1 MPRSDEPEPQARANG
16 DGTGAKTGRESGPRR
31 SGLVQERSRRTRRD
45 LVDAAM
51 RLWTARGFETG
62 IDDTTV
68 EEIAHEAGVTKGTFY
83 FHFAHKE
90 DILLEIGWFT
100 SQATLRDATDALAT
114 DERIDTVLETLLTS
128 LARRISE
135 TPRAAVARTLTEFH
149 RNNARREPEGGEE
162 RYGFQRSFALVFFH
176 AQQSGQVPE
185 ATDARVLGEVLS
197 AMTVGAV
204 SSWIYGQ
211 EPDLGA
217 ALRLRARLLLGGV
230 RALGDRPVCP
240 VDPSTTI
247 S

>member
-1 MPRSDEPEPQARANG
+1 MTATPPKR
-16 DGTGAKTGRESGPRR
+16 GRESGPRR

-90 DILLEIGWFT
+90 DILLEIGWVT
-100 SQATLRDATDALAT
+100 SQATLRDATDALAS
-114 DERIDTVLETLLTS
+114 DEPIDLVLDVLLAG

-135 TPRAAVARTLTEFH
+135 SPRAAVARTLTEFH
-149 RNNARREPEGGEE
+149 RNNARRDADAGEE

-176 AQQSGQVPE
+176 AQQSGQLPE
-185 ATDARVLGEVLS
+185 AVDARVLGEILGT
-197 AMTVGAV
+197 MTVGAV
-204 SSWIYGQ
+204 SSWIQGQ
-211 EPDLGA
+211 ETDLAA

-230 RALGDRPVCP
+230 WALGDRPACP
-240 VDPSTTI
+240 VDPGAAI

>member
-1 MPRSDEPEPQARANG
+1 MTATP
-16 DGTGAKTGRESGPRR
+16 AKNGRESGPRR

-45 LVDAAM
+45 LVAAAM

-90 DILLEIGWFT
+90 DILLEIGWVT

-114 DERIDTVLETLLTS
+114 DEPIDVVLDALLVG

-149 RNNARREPEGGEE
+149 RNNARREADAGEE

-176 AQQSGQVPE
+176 AQQSGQLPD
-185 ATDARVLGEVLS
+185 AIDARVLGEILG
-197 AMTVGAV
+197 AMLVGAV
-204 SSWIYGQ
+204 TSWIQGQ
-211 EPDLGA
+211 EPDLA
-217 ALRLRARLLLGGV
+217 AAMRLRAHLLLGGV
-230 RALGDRPVCP
+230 GALGDQPMSP
-240 VDPSTTI
+240 VDPAGAI

>member
-1 MPRSDEPEPQARANG
+1 MPRSGEPGPSAER
-16 DGTGAKTGRESGPRR
+16 RENGPRR

-51 RLWTARGFETG
+51 RLWTERGFETG

-68 EEIAHEAGVTKGTFY
+68 EEIAREAGVTKGTFY

-100 SQATLRDATDALAT
+100 SQATLRDATAALAG
-114 DERIDTVLETLLTS
+114 DAPVDAVLDTLLTG

-135 TPRAAVARTLTEFH
+135 TPRAAVGRTLAEFY
-149 RNNARREPEGGEE
+149 RNTARRDTEPGEE

-176 AQQSGQVPE
+176 AQQSGHLPD
-185 ATDARVLGEVLS
+185 ATDARVLGEVMGT
-197 AMTVGAV
+197 MTVGAI
-204 SSWIYGQ
+204 SSWIAGV
-211 EPDLGA
+211 EPDLA
-217 ALRLRARLLLGGV
+217 AAFRLRAALLLAGIRG
-230 RALGDRPVCP
+230 LGEASACL
-240 VDPSTTI
+240 VDPASAF

>member
-1 MPRSDEPEPQARANG
+1 
-16 DGTGAKTGRESGPRR
+16 
-31 SGLVQERSRRTRRD
+31 VQERSRRTRRD

-62 IDDTTV
+62 IEETTV

-100 SQATLRDATDALAT
+100 SQATLRDATDALAD
-114 DERIDTVLETLLTS
+114 DEPIDVVLDTVLS
-128 LARRISE
+128 GLARRISE

-149 RNNARREPEGGEE
+149 RNNARREPDTGEE

-185 ATDARVLGEVLS
+185 TTDARVLGEILS
-197 AMTVGAV
+197 TMTVGAV
-204 SSWIYGQ
+204 SSWIHGL
-211 EPDLGA
+211 EPDLGT
-217 ALRLRARLLLGGV
+217 ALLLRARLLLGGV
-230 RALGDRPVCP
+230 RALGERPVCP
-240 VDPSTTI
+240 VDPAAAI